1 VYDFVLELRAMLI
14 EHPCMGLVVLPYIP
28 TAIVIARCI
37 IPWFGLPFG
46 ASPSRAFL
54 EYILLY
60 AQYLDSVI
68 RLCVGAAARGYRSS
82 YLIIYK

>member
-1 VYDFVLELRAMLI
+1 MYNFVLELRAMLI

-37 IPWFGLPFG
+37 IPCDIRSAFVARLPWLVPHRLGVFGLPFG

-54 EYILLY
+54 EYVMLY
-60 AQYLDSVI
+60 A
-68 RLCVGAAARGYRSS
+68 
-82 YLIIYK
+82 